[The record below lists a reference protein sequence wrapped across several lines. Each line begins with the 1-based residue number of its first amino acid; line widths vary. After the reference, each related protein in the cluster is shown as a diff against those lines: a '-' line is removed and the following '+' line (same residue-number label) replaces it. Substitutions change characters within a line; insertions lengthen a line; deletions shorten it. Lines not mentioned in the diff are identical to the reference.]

1 MSRLFPF
8 EKVRDLNPC
17 GEASSKGSFLFADCW
32 LGVTVYAEYQ
42 YTKNLVANFDD
53 FDQDLYTNKHLALS
67 YYFNKIGNITYLMDE
82 EIKTNYIDNSSKKN
96 IWDGMELSL
105 KLSSTMQL
113 SIFKGSQKGGLVC
126 ANGVCAVQPSFENG
140 TKITFR
146 ALF

>member
-1 MSRLFPF
+1 MIGF
-8 EKVRDLNPC
+8 ENQNSL
-17 GEASSKGSFLFADCW
+17 
-32 LGVTVYAEYQ
+32 TTYAEYQ

-67 YYFNKIGNITYLMDE
+67 YYINKIGNITYLFDE
-82 EIKTNYIDNSSKKN
+82 EIKTNYIDGASKKN
-96 IWDGMELSL
+96 KWDGIEFSIKMSP
-105 KLSSTMQL
+105 TMQL

>member
-1 MSRLFPF
+1 
-8 EKVRDLNPC
+8 
-17 GEASSKGSFLFADCW
+17 
-32 LGVTVYAEYQ
+32 
-42 YTKNLVANFDD
+42 
-53 FDQDLYTNKHLALS
+53 
-67 YYFNKIGNITYLMDE
+67 MDE
-82 EIKTNYIDNSSKKN
+82 EIKTNYIDDSSKKN